1 MSDDG
6 ITIIFNPR
14 AGGNKQRFLSS
25 ILQRAGVKVELL
37 QTTHPGHARE
47 LARKVRAG
55 RRLYVAG
62 GDGSLNEALNG
73 LLDAQIDGHEVPPLG
88 IIPLGTANVLAVE
101 VGLGVNTRAVAGY
114 INDPVHVWVRPGLV
128 NGRAFFLMVGIGA
141 DADTVAN
148 VSLKLKRL
156 IGKGAYVLE
165 GLRNMAF
172 PRHRDFEVGIGRD
185 QYRVA
190 GVVATHASHYGGKFI
205 ISPQASLTDNKLDV
219 VLMPGSGS
227 LATARYG
234 LALTMNR
241 LFRQSDVSVIRTER
255 LTITSHCGPAPVQ
268 IDGESAGQLP
278 CEISLSPY
286 PVRLMVPRAYLG
298 VSQPDVAGKPKQME
312 TNGTKTLP
320 YFPQE

>member
-25 ILQRAGVKVELL
+25 ILQKAGVRVELL

-73 LLDAQIDGHEVPPLG
+73 LLDAQLDGHEVPPLG

-101 VGLGVNTRAVAGY
+101 VGLGVNAKSVAGY
-114 INDPVHVWVRPGLV
+114 IHDPVHVWVRPGLV

-172 PRHRDFEVGIGRD
+172 PRHRDFEVNIGRD

-205 ISPQASLTDNKLDV
+205 IAPQATLTDNKLDV
-219 VLMPGSGS
+219 VLMPGGGS

-241 LFRQSDVSVIRTER
+241 LHRQSDVSVVRTER
-255 LTITSHCGPAPVQ
+255 LTISSHCGPAPVQ
-268 IDGESAGQLP
+268 IDGESAGALP

-286 PVRLMVPRAYLG
+286 PVRLLVPRAYLNQTEARDDNLAAPARLG
-298 VSQPDVAGKPKQME
+298 PAAESLQITGR
-312 TNGTKTLP
+312 
-320 YFPQE
+320 